1 MRASLTLL
9 TLGFTF
15 TLGACNYYECGRGR
29 CGSCDPW
36 FGDCDDDPWGGDSG
50 EEPDADTDADTD
62 TDTDADADTDTDADT
77 DNPPAPD
84 IHFTLTPAEAEQGQV
99 IIGSLAMSGEDA
111 PAYDAIS
118 EVTFYGDVQTLA
130 VDIRSYEVLVS
141 LDVAD
146 DGEGAVDLV
155 VELTDGTAV
164 WEPGVLTIWPAGSG
178 HEADG
183 SGDPDPC
190 E

>member
-9 TLGFTF
+9 TLGLSL
-15 TLGACNYYECGRGR
+15 TLGACEYYECAGR
-29 CGSCDPW
+29 CGPCDPW
-36 FGDCDDDPWGGDSG
+36 SGDCDDDDDGWPWDTG
-50 EEPDADTDADTD
+50 EEGDADTDGDADGDTD
-62 TDTDADADTDTDADT
+62 TDTDSDTDS
-77 DNPPAPD
+77 PPPPD

-99 IIGSLAMSGEDA
+99 FIGSLAMSGEDA
-111 PAYDAIS
+111 PAYAAIRD
-118 EVTFYGDVQTLA
+118 VAFYGDVQTLA
-130 VDIRSYEVLVS
+130 VDVRSYEVLVS
-141 LDVAD
+141 LAVAA
-146 DGEGAVDLV
+146 DGEGSVDLV
-155 VELTDGTAV
+155 VELEDGTAV